1 MTAKEA
7 LRHLVD
13 DLSEEEA
20 TRWLEQMASP
30 GSETVLSNFETAL
43 RRPIVRG
50 TTDPEALRS
59 LFAKWRE
66 EGPVM
71 TEEEWNEFA
80 RAIDAGRPH
89 RPLFS

>member
-1 MTAKEA
+1 M
-7 LRHLVD
+7 VD

-20 TRWLEQMASP
+20 GAWLERMRNGGGKP
-30 GSETVLSNFETAL
+30 RLTTFERAMQQD
-43 RRPIVRG
+43 IVRG
-50 TTDPEALRS
+50 KTDPDALVV
-59 LFAKWRE
+59 LFEQWRQ